1 MLNKKQMELVER
13 LPLRPIQWLSRLNY
27 ADFISFCLNKEKQ
40 YTTDDCKQKYSLLQH
55 FCKINLQN
63 NGITKRIYSYSAEV
77 CGRLFSGG
85 SLQGMPCKIR
95 GLLMCNGIGTD
106 IDMTNAHP
114 VILRYICKLH
124 DIQCPW
130 LDYYINNRE
139 ECLSIF
145 ESRLVGKN
153 MFLKSLNKDSRC
165 RSSDL
170 PSQYKLYDVEIKE
183 IQKQIVK
190 IKTYSDIVESV
201 PHTKTYN
208 KLGSA
213 VNRIL
218 CYYENIILQH
228 AIDFITSKK
237 IEIAA
242 LMFDGLMIYGN
253 YYSDKK
259 LLEDITDHVESQMS
273 GLNMKWTYKEHSSEL
288 RVPDDFVFIE
298 NPCKPERM
306 FEFIAEEFEKT
317 HLKIVNKSLFV
328 KHANNN
334 ILFLTQAQLKMSY
347 SHLSYDSPVYDKNNV
362 ITGISTLPFINKWIS
377 HEHDIRRK
385 DDIDIYPNT
394 TDCPPNIF
402 NMWEPFAMEKMTG
415 DYANKTYE
423 LEIILNHI
431 KILCNHDSA
440 VYDYFIK
447 WIAQMIQYPHIKTIM
462 PTFISGEGAGKGT
475 LFKLFEKMLGDE
487 KVFETTNPSR
497 DVWGDFNSI
506 MRNCFLVNL
515 NELSKK
521 DTLEADGKIKGL
533 ITDTSLTINQKG
545 IDPYQIKSY
554 HRFIVTTNKGEPL
567 NSSKGDRR
575 NLIIRSSDEKK
586 GDSAYFQVVH
596 SYLDDINVIRTCYDY
611 FKSIPDMDKFKD
623 IPLPQTEYQE
633 NLKELS
639 RSPIELWL
647 ESWTREQSNNGI
659 ESVELLGSEVFEL
672 FIQWCSDNRI
682 KYEVDSLKLG
692 VRLTNMNISGIYK
705 GTHCKNGKTKKF
717 VISELKRAFEM

>member
-1 MLNKKQMELVER
+1 MELIER
-13 LPLRPIQWLSRLNY
+13 LPLRPIQWLSQLNY
-27 ADFISFCLNKEKQ
+27 TDFISFCLNKEKQ

-63 NGITKRIYSYSAEV
+63 RGITKRIYSYSTEF

-95 GLLMCNGIGTD
+95 GLLMRNGIGTD
-106 IDMTNAHP
+106 IDMANAHP
-114 VILRYICKLH
+114 VILRFICKLH
-124 DIQCPW
+124 NIQCPQ
-130 LDYYINNRE
+130 LEYYINNRE
-139 ECLSIF
+139 ECLSMF
-145 ESRLVGKN
+145 ESRHIGKD
-153 MFLKSLNKDSRC
+153 MFIKSLNKASRC
-165 RSSDL
+165 RSSDV
-170 PSQYKLYDVEIKE
+170 PTQYKLYDAEIKE

-190 IKTYSDIVESV
+190 IKTYIDIVESV

-228 AIDFITSKK
+228 AIDFITSKQ
-237 IEIAA
+237 IEITA

-259 LLEDITDHVESQMS
+259 LLEDMTDYVECQMC

-298 NPCKPERM
+298 NPCKPERI
-306 FEFIAEEFEKT
+306 FESIAEEFEKT

-334 ILFLTQAQLKMSY
+334 IIFLTQAQLKMSY

-377 HEHDIRRK
+377 HEHNIRRK

-394 TDCPPNIF
+394 DECPPNIF
-402 NMWEPFAMEKMTG
+402 NMWQPFAMEQMTG
-415 DYANKTYE
+415 DYAHKTCE
-423 LEIILNHI
+423 LEVILNHI

-447 WIAQMIQYPHIKTIM
+447 WIAQMIQYPHLKTIM

-521 DTLEADGKIKGL
+521 DTLEAEGKIKGL

-586 GDSAYFQVVH
+586 GDSAYFQVLH

-623 IPLPQTEYQE
+623 IPLPHTEYQE

-647 ESWTREQSNNGI
+647 ESWTREQLNNDVQSI
-659 ESVELLGSEVFEL
+659 ELLGSEVFEL
-672 FIQWCSDNRI
+672 FKQWCTDNGV
-682 KYEVDSLKLG
+682 KYEVDCLKLG
-692 VRLTNMNISGIYK
+692 VRLTNMNIAGVYK

-717 VISELKRAFEM
+717 VISELKHTFKM